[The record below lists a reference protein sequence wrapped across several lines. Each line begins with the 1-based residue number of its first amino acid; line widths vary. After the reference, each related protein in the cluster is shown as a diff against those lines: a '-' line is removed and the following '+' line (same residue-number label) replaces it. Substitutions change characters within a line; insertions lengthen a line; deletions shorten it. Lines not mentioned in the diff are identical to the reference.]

1 MGQREQRKRKVSS
14 RLTGLD
20 NAAVND
26 ARERW
31 LDTLEDDQAQ
41 ANEEAEL
48 LNDADDAAYPGSE
61 VDEIAGSS
69 TAVMAR
75 KPPAKKK
82 RLRTSVRQSSVDDYD
97 EQHGE
102 GGTKGKQRLEQWN
115 MSLVRMLQEE
125 QGVQRPKMMP
135 SLSDI
140 EAKPSVCPPRRFC
153 IVCGFAA
160 PYTCSKCASRF
171 CSLQCAGV
179 HEQTQ
184 CLKMM
189 AAV

>member
-61 VDEIAGSS
+61 VDDIAGSS
-69 TAVMAR
+69 TATMAR
-75 KPPAKKK
+75 KPPTKKK
-82 RLRTSVRQSSVDDYD
+82 RLRTSVRQAVDDYD
-97 EQHGE
+97 EQHGD
-102 GGTKGKQRLEQWN
+102 GGAKGKQRLEQWN

-125 QGVQRPKMMP
+125 QGVRRPKMMP

-184 CLKMM
+184 CLKLM